1 MVESQVMAPRWNIF
15 AVVASLAMFG
25 CAGTKH
31 EAKAV
36 ETNPWADF
44 KGTYA
49 PGAPATVETKP
60 VAAAAKSSS
69 SSNSS
74 SSSAESKTASA
85 ETKPSK
91 TGKAVKPTTSA
102 AESKPATAEP
112 KAIPEAPKAEVK
124 TAVVKP
130 VLAASDPR
138 SLYGVDAT
146 ASAKPDD
153 DDAELVPVPKAT
165 KKRGAGKKAGAK
177 KAPGARPKK
186 K

>member
-1 MVESQVMAPRWNIF
+1 MAPRWNIL
-15 AVVASLAMFG
+15 ALVTSLAMFG
-25 CAGTKH
+25 CAGTKQD
-31 EAKAV
+31 AKAV

-60 VAAAAKSSS
+60 STTAAK
-69 SSNSS
+69 SS

-85 ETKPSK
+85 EPKPSK
-91 TGKAVKPTTSA
+91 TSKAVKPTTSA
-102 AESKPATAEP
+102 AESRPATAEP
-112 KAIPEAPKAEVK
+112 KAIAEVK
-124 TAVVKP
+124 TSAELKP

-146 ASAKPDD
+146 ASAAKPDD
-153 DDAELVPVPKAT
+153 DDGEVAPVAKAP
-165 KKRGAGKKAGAK
+165 KKRGATRKAGAK